1 VAPEKDDI
9 MEIEMKIKGLVVDPI
24 SKMPIVVLEDI
35 RSEQILPIWIGVF
48 EANAIALTIENV
60 PTPRPMTHD
69 LLRNFLEKLDI
80 AIEKIVVNDVRN
92 NTFYAL
98 IHCRHDD
105 HRIVID
111 SRPSDAI
118 ALALRMCSPIFVE
131 DEVVRKAHGLK
142 FDDNVEGAEKLRKW
156 LEGLGPEDFG
166 KYKM

>member
-1 VAPEKDDI
+1 
-9 MEIEMKIKGLVVDPI
+9 MEIEMKVKGLVVDPI
-24 SKMPIVVLEDI
+24 SKMPIVVLEDPVK
-35 RSEQILPIWIGVF
+35 EQILPIWIGVF

-69 LLRNFLEKLDI
+69 LLKNFLEKLGI

-98 IHCRHDD
+98 IHCRQDE
-105 HRIVID
+105 RLIVID

-118 ALALRMCSPIFVE
+118 ALALRMSSPIFVE
-131 DEVVRKAHGLK
+131 DDVVRKAHSLK
-142 FDDNVEGAEKLRKW
+142 FEDNLDASENLRKW
-156 LEGLGPEDFG
+156 LEDLSPEDFG

>member
-1 VAPEKDDI
+1 
-9 MEIEMKIKGLVVDPI
+9 MEIEMKVKGLVVDPI
-24 SKMPIVVLEDI
+24 SKMPIVVLEDPVK
-35 RSEQILPIWIGVF
+35 EQILPIWIGVF

-69 LLRNFLEKLDI
+69 LLKNFLEKLGI

-98 IHCRHDD
+98 IHCRQDE
-105 HRIVID
+105 RLIVID

-118 ALALRMCSPIFVE
+118 ALALRMSSPIFVE
-131 DEVVRKAHGLK
+131 DDVVRKAHSLK
-142 FDDNVEGAEKLRKW
+142 FEDNLDASENLRKW
-156 LEGLGPEDFG
+156 LEDLGPEDFG

>member
-1 VAPEKDDI
+1 
-9 MEIEMKIKGLVVDPI
+9 MEIEMKIKGLVVDPV
-24 SKMPIVVLEDI
+24 SKMPIVVLENPRD
-35 RSEQILPIWIGVF
+35 EQILPIWIGVF

-69 LLRNFLEKLDI
+69 LLKNILEKLDI

-98 IHCRHDD
+98 IHCRHDG
-105 HRIVID
+105 HPIIID

-118 ALALRMCSPIFVE
+118 ALALRMSSPIFVE
-131 DEVVRKAHGLK
+131 DEVVRKANGLK
-142 FDDNVEGAEKLRKW
+142 FDENLETSERLRKW
-156 LEGLGPEDFG
+156 LEGLTPDDFG

>member
-1 VAPEKDDI
+1 

-24 SKMPIVVLEDI
+24 SKMPIVVLEDP
-35 RSEQILPIWIGVF
+35 RSDQILPIWIGVF

-80 AIEKIVVNDVRN
+80 SIEKVVVNDVRN

-98 IHCRHDD
+98 IHCRRDGES
-105 HRIVID
+105 IVID

-118 ALALRMCSPIFVE
+118 AIALRMSSPIFVE
-131 DEVVRKAHGLK
+131 DEVVRKSHGLK
-142 FDDNVEGAEKLRKW
+142 FDDSLEGSEKLRKW
-156 LEGLGPEDFG
+156 LEGLSPEDFG